1 MKVSELI
8 DELEQ
13 LNPNMEVCVPVGY
26 QSYKSVDVYFE
37 PKEVW
42 NRYGDST
49 KLVAMMYGDY

>member
-13 LNPNMEVCVPVGY
+13 LNPNMEVCVPGE
-26 QSYKSVDVYFE
+26 YKRCKSIDVYFE
-37 PKEVW
+37 VKEVW
-42 NRYGDST
+42 NGSGDRI